1 MKNLSLTIVALVL
14 VLTMTSGCS
23 GAKRTAVS
31 ESAYVAAPEAYHAD
45 NDIAMT
51 VRSLVDALNVG
62 EELDSADYDFHG
74 VLTDGTGRPLYT
86 NLQGTPGQWE
96 VDVTSPTS
104 AVIRNTHVGDLL
116 PWDLESYLVQSLN
129 TTDNDVVKVEVG
141 EEEDPLEGD
150 TIYRAVYDF
159 GGGYLRIETRKVI
172 ASEGTEGA
180 VMNITAAKNIPLVTD
195 RN

>member
-1 MKNLSLTIVALVL
+1 MKNLSLLIVAL

-23 GAKRTAVS
+23 GAKRTAVN
-31 ESAYVAAPEAYHAD
+31 ESAYVSAPEAYHAD

-62 EELDSADYDFHG
+62 EKLDSADYDFKG

-86 NLQGTPGQWE
+86 NLQGIPGQWE

-104 AVIRNTHVGDLL
+104 AVIRNTHIGDLL

-150 TIYRAVYDF
+150 TIHRAVYDF

-172 ASEGTEGA
+172 AAEGIEGA
-180 VMNITAAKNIPLVTD
+180 VMNITTAKSIPLVTEQPL
-195 RN
+195 